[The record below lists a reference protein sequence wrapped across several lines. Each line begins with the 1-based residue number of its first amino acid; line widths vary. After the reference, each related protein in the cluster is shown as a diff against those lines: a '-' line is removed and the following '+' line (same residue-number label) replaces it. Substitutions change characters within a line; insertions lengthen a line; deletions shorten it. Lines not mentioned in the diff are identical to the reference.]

1 MPEKFLVK
9 WCFSPSVCRTLAYGW
24 TPEACQPVRRTD
36 NPVLMSIVKL
46 STYHMGSYSFR
57 QLLIRKQPFILSRNQ
72 LVRMS
77 TRNPLSER
85 LYECSVESED
95 PDDYHRGR
103 YFPVKL
109 GDTFKRGRYRV
120 IHKLGWGGFA
130 TVWLARDMQYA
141 MSQSLHPPLK
151 RQQLTWR

>member
-1 MPEKFLVK
+1 MAGPLRLGG
-9 WCFSPSVCRTLAYGW
+9 PI
-24 TPEACQPVRRTD
+24 VRQKGQSSANVNR
-36 NPVLMSIVKL
+36 PLRQL

-57 QLLIRKQPFILSRNQ
+57 QLLSRKQPFILSCNQ

-109 GDTFKRGRYRV
+109 GDAFKSGRYRV

-141 MSQSLHPPLK
+141 MSQSLHPSLK
-151 RQQLTWR
+151 RQQLT

>member
-1 MPEKFLVK
+1 
-9 WCFSPSVCRTLAYGW
+9 
-24 TPEACQPVRRTD
+24 
-36 NPVLMSIVKL
+36 
-46 STYHMGSYSFR
+46 MGSYSFR
-57 QLLIRKQPFILSRNQ
+57 QLLSRKQPFILSRNQ

-95 PDDYHRGR
+95 PDNYYGGR

-109 GDTFKRGRYRV
+109 GDTFKSGRYRV

-141 MSQSLHPPLK
+141 MSQSLHPPVETATANLEATEK
-151 RQQLTWR
+151 IRMWR

>member
-1 MPEKFLVK
+1 MAGPL
-9 WCFSPSVCRTLAYGW
+9 RLALWLGN
-24 TPEACQPVRRTD
+24 QPRPLEQSSANVNRPLHLRQ
-36 NPVLMSIVKL
+36 L

-57 QLLIRKQPFILSRNQ
+57 QLLSRKQPFILSRNQ

-85 LYECSVESED
+85 LYECSIESED

-109 GDTFKRGRYRV
+109 GDTFKSGRYRV
-120 IHKLGWGGFA
+120 MHKLGWGGFA
-130 TVWLARDMQYA
+130 TVWLARDMQYG
-141 MSQSLHPPLK
+141 MSQSLYPPLE
-151 RQQLTWR
+151 RR

>member
-1 MPEKFLVK
+1 VNVNRLLHLRQL
-9 WCFSPSVCRTLAYGW
+9 C
-24 TPEACQPVRRTD
+24 
-36 NPVLMSIVKL
+36 
-46 STYHMGSYSFR
+46 TYHMGSYSFR
-57 QLLIRKQPFILSRNQ
+57 QLLSRKQPFILSRNQ

-77 TRNPLSER
+77 TRHPLSER

-95 PDDYHRGR
+95 PDDYHRGC

-109 GDTFKRGRYRV
+109 GDTFKNGRYRV

-141 MSQSLHPPLK
+141 VCNVASLHPVETATANLEVTEK
-151 RQQLTWR
+151 FECGVKNHQRGH